1 LLIKFNHLP
10 IYQFSNTCT
19 HLLDEKIK
27 NDSSYKVLRQDVNI
41 SLHAQLV
48 DMFQNIHSSNTVIDE
63 IELKKLRLKNI
74 KPEKKKLS
82 DLIGFELEV
91 KPSTVV
97 NSGDGVFVKEGSILP
112 GQIIALFPGHVHL
125 AEYTKK
131 KEHIESLLPDDN
143 FMLMVRKDGI
153 IVDSRQLI
161 HNKNPYAVAHKVNHP
176 PAGVVPNSLQL
187 PFNFS
192 NDPLDLSDDIFPH
205 EIRHLIPNKYSKE
218 PSFLGSPDRSAF
230 MHTMVLLSTKHI
242 SVGDEIFMD
251 YRLKVDEN
259 GAPNTSL
266 PTWYTP
272 TSLNKP
278 EMKDDE

>member
-1 LLIKFNHLP
+1 MP

-48 DMFQNIHSSNTVIDE
+48 DMFQCIHGNNSKSDVDDIE
-63 IELKKLRLKNI
+63 LKELKKLRLKGGI
-74 KPEKKKLS
+74 IEKKKLS
-82 DLIGFELEV
+82 DMIGFELEV
-91 KPSTVV
+91 RPSTVA
-97 NSGDGVFVKEGSILP
+97 NAGDGVFVKEGSLLP
-112 GQIIALFPGHVHL
+112 GQVIALFPGHVHL

-131 KEHIESLLPDDN
+131 NEHIQSLLPDDN
-143 FMLMVRKDGI
+143 FMLMIRKDNI
-153 IVDSRQLI
+153 IIDSRHLVHDI
-161 HNKNPYAVAHKVNHP
+161 NPYAVAHKVNHP
-176 PAGVVPNSLQL
+176 PSGILPNSLQL

-192 NDPLDLSDDIFPH
+192 SDPLDISDDIFPH
-205 EIRHLIPNKYSKE
+205 KLRYLVPNTYSKE

-230 MHTMVLLSTKHI
+230 MHTMVLLSTKHL

-259 GAPNTSL
+259 SEHNSSL
-266 PTWYTP
+266 PAWYSP
-272 TSLNKP
+272 TLLNKP
-278 EMKDDE
+278 ETKEDE